1 MAIFGSHK
9 KSDIKMYKILTL
21 NNISELGLARFT
33 SSDYTISDDEPQPD
47 AIILRSFKMHD
58 MELPKS
64 LKAVGRAGAGVNNIP
79 LDKMSAAGIPVF
91 NAPGANANAVK
102 ELVIGSLFLAARNLS
117 QAVQYTDSLEGDDA
131 SLSKA
136 VEAGKKKFAGY
147 ELPGKTI
154 GVVGLGAIG
163 RMVANT
169 CIELG
174 MNVIGFDPGLT
185 VDGAWQLSSRIVRA
199 NSVEQILPKVDF
211 LTVHV
216 PLIDATRDLINAD
229 NVSKMHDRAVIINL
243 ARGGIVNDE
252 AVCDALDANKLGT
265 YITDFPN
272 NRTKKSPR
280 VIGLPHLGASTGEAE
295 DNCAVMVADQV
306 MEYLEHGNVVNSVN
320 FPNVSMPRGSDYRMV
335 VCNANVPNMVGQIS
349 TIMADA
355 NLNINDMINQ
365 SRGEIAYTIV
375 DVDSEIPSSVVD
387 TIKQLDGIM
396 IARRV

>member
-1 MAIFGSHK
+1 
-9 KSDIKMYKILTL
+9 MYKILTL
-21 NNISELGLARFT
+21 NNISQLGLNKLPTDRF
-33 SSDYTISDDEPQPD
+33 TISDDEASPD
-47 AIILRSFKMHD
+47 AIILRSFKMHEMD
-58 MELPKS
+58 IPSS

-79 LDKMSAAGIPVF
+79 LEKMSKAGVAVF

-102 ELVIGSLFLAARNLS
+102 ELVIASLFMAARNIS
-117 QAVQYTDSLEGDDA
+117 QAIQYTESLQGDDA
-131 SLSKA
+131 ELSKL

-169 CIELG
+169 CIDLG

-185 VDGAWQLSSRIVRA
+185 VDGAWHLSSRITRA
-199 NSVEQILPKVDF
+199 NSVDEIISKVDF

-216 PLIDATRDLINAD
+216 PLIDATRDLINAE
-229 NVSKMHDRAVIINL
+229 NVGKMKSSAVVINL
-243 ARGGIVNDE
+243 ARGGIINDE
-252 AVCDALDANKLGT
+252 AVCDAIDAGKLAS

-272 NRTKKSPR
+272 NRTKKTSG

-295 DNCAVMVADQV
+295 DNCAVMVAEQV
-306 MEYLEHGNVVNSVN
+306 KDYLESGNIVNSVN
-320 FPNVSMPRGSDYRMV
+320 FPNVSMPRGTAHRLV
-335 VCNANVPNMVGQIS
+335 VGNANVPNMVGQIS

-365 SRGEIAYTIV
+365 SRGELAYTIV
-375 DVDSEIPSSVVD
+375 DVDSHIPDSVVE
-387 TIKQLDGIM
+387 TIKSLDGIM
-396 IARRV
+396 VARAIQA

>member
-1 MAIFGSHK
+1 
-9 KSDIKMYKILTL
+9 MYKILTL
-21 NNISELGLARFT
+21 NNISQVGLDKFPA
-33 SSDYTISDDEPQPD
+33 DAYTISDQEANPD

-58 MELPKS
+58 MALPTS

-102 ELVIGSLFLAARNLS
+102 ELVIASLFISARNIS
-117 QAVQYTDSLEGDDA
+117 EAIKYTDELQGEDA
-131 SLSKA
+131 ELSKM
-136 VEAGKKKFAGY
+136 VEAGKKKYAGF
-147 ELPGKTI
+147 ELPGRTI

-169 CIELG
+169 CVDLG

-185 VDGAWQLSSRIVRA
+185 VDGAWQLSAQIGRA
-199 NSVEQILPKVDF
+199 NSVEEMLPKVDF

-229 NVSKMHDRAVIINL
+229 NVGKMKESAVVINL
-243 ARGGIVNDE
+243 ARGGIVNDD
-252 AVCDALDANKLGT
+252 AVCAALDAGKLGC
-265 YITDFPN
+265 YVTDFPN
-272 NRTKKSPR
+272 NRTKQTPQ

-306 MEYLEHGNVVNSVN
+306 TDYLETGNIKNSVN
-320 FPNVSMPRGSDYRMV
+320 FPNVSMPRGTDYRLV

-349 TIMADA
+349 TILADA

-365 SRGEIAYTIV
+365 SRGDVAYTIV
-375 DVDSEIPSSVVD
+375 DVDSEIPQSVVD

-396 IARRV
+396 IARTIQA